1 MLGERAQQPR
11 AVLSGAGGNCSGLA
25 AASVQLR
32 GFSTESGKN
41 ASNFSQNSNQKPASV
56 VAWSRLIFVRASIA
70 LPSDSW
76 GSPPPPGAGPAPL
89 AWLSAEMCT
98 LFAVLASFPTCL
110 LYRLS
115 GSGVRSKFPLRDRHI
130 LPPRTAPGSRSRRCV
145 QRACSLRLAMRTK
158 QHLLTTL
165 DRSVWRYAR
174 AGRVAVSSSR
184 PQQDRG
190 ITPQAPGNSAPF
202 GRRTRERQAEFV

>member
-1 MLGERAQQPR
+1 MVTGPASLPPLSSSEVSRNPPKVVKML
-11 AVLSGAGGNCSGLA
+11 S
-25 AASVQLR
+25 
-32 GFSTESGKN
+32 
-41 ASNFSQNSNQKPASV
+41 SNFSQNSNKKPASV
-56 VAWSRLIFVRASIA
+56 CLEPDKNQMAWSRLIFVRASIA
-70 LPSDSW
+70 LPSGSW
-76 GSPPPPGAGPAPL
+76 GSPPPPGAGSAPL
-89 AWLSAEMCT
+89 AWPSAEMCA
-98 LFAVLASFPTCL
+98 LFAVLASLSTCL
-110 LYRLS
+110 LCRLS
-115 GSGVRSKFPLRDRHI
+115 GSGVHLKFPLRDHHI
-130 LPPRTAPGSRSRRCV
+130 LPPRTAPGLRSRRCV

-165 DRSVWRYAR
+165 DLSVWRYAR